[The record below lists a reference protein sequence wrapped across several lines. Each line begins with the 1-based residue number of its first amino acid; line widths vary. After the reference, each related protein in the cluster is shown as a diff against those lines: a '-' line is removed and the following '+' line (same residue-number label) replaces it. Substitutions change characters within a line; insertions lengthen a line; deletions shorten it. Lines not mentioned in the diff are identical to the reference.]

1 MKKLLAAL
9 SAVTIVGSSAANV
22 VSCGHDTNKTIYLI
36 TDTGKINDKSFNESG
51 YNAGNNFIKTALNDS
66 RNISYAEPSSADKIP
81 FMYHAAVK
89 SGAKTMILP
98 GFQHQPFTKDL
109 SSALG
114 DDGTGVFIDGTPDG
128 FANII
133 GLNYKADISGFYTAM
148 SSAIWYFQ
156 THKDAKEVKM
166 ATYGGIAN
174 PVAVN
179 SYLAGFLAGIEVFN
193 RLVKDEK
200 FDDSNF
206 VELKGRNLT
215 AVRIQSGDGP
225 SGPSDTGYFSGSF
238 DAGGGKNISDG
249 LVEKGAQIIF
259 PVAGPQTADTL
270 ASFQTK
276 GVSEYYVDGVDTD
289 QVLTYPD
296 YATHFITSGL
306 KNIVGSTAV
315 ALAHTKYFK
324 DDITSDTLADLEAEG
339 SIDPDSLTF
348 YDSQGNE
355 ITNVSST
362 SITASG
368 SDWDGD
374 TVWFDGEFAHGGD
387 NKISD
392 DLWKQIH
399 DFVKNNVPNTN
410 DASAIYFAD
419 VKKGRSND
427 LLSQAYAE
435 QWADEALGTTK

>member
-128 FANII
+128 YNNII

-156 THKDAKEVKM
+156 THKDATEVNM

-193 RLVKDEK
+193 RLVKNK
-200 FDDSNF
+200 AFDSGAITGL
-206 VELKGRNLT
+206 EGRKLE
-215 AVRIQSGDGP
+215 AIRIQGDGP
-225 SGPSDTGYFSGSF
+225 TSSTDPGYFSGSF
-238 DAGGGKNISDG
+238 DAGKGKNISDS
-249 LVEKGAQIIF
+249 LVDKGAQIIF

-270 ASFQTK
+270 AAFQAK
-276 GVSEYYVDGVDTD
+276 GKTEFYVDGVDTD

-296 YATHFITSGL
+296 YASHFITSGL

-324 DDITSDTLADLEAEG
+324 DDVTDETLAKLEEEG
-339 SIDPDSLTF
+339 SINPTSLSF
-348 YDSQGNE
+348 YDSQGNA
-355 ITNVSST
+355 ITDS
-362 SITASG
+362 SITANG

-392 DLWKQIH
+392 DLWTQIH
-399 DFVKNNVPNTN
+399 DFVKQNVKYTN
-410 DASAIYFAD
+410 EASAMYFAAAGS
-419 VKKGRSND
+419 VKDPNS
-427 LLSQAYAE
+427 LLGIEYANT
-435 QWADEALGTTK
+435 WADKALGTTN

>member
-1 MKKLLAAL
+1 
-9 SAVTIVGSSAANV
+9 
-22 VSCGHDTNKTIYLI
+22 
-36 TDTGKINDKSFNESG
+36 
-51 YNAGNNFIKTALNDS
+51 
-66 RNISYAEPSSADKIP
+66 
-81 FMYHAAVK
+81 
-89 SGAKTMILP
+89 
-98 GFQHQPFTKDL
+98 
-109 SSALG
+109 
-114 DDGTGVFIDGTPDG
+114 
-128 FANII
+128 
-133 GLNYKADISGFYTAM
+133 
-148 SSAIWYFQ
+148 
-156 THKDAKEVKM
+156 
-166 ATYGGIAN
+166 
-174 PVAVN
+174 
-179 SYLAGFLAGIEVFN
+179 LAGIEVFN

-206 VELKGRNLT
+206 AELKGRNLT

-324 DDITSDTLADLEAEG
+324 EDITSDTLADLEAEG

-355 ITNVSST
+355 ITNDSST

-410 DASAIYFAD
+410 DASAMYFAN

-435 QWADEALGTTK
+435 QWAGKALGTTK

>member
-156 THKDAKEVKM
+156 THKDA
-166 ATYGGIAN
+166 
-174 PVAVN
+174 
-179 SYLAGFLAGIEVFN
+179 N
-193 RLVKDEK
+193 R
-200 FDDSNF
+200 
-206 VELKGRNLT
+206 
-215 AVRIQSGDGP
+215 
-225 SGPSDTGYFSGSF
+225 
-238 DAGGGKNISDG
+238 
-249 LVEKGAQIIF
+249 
-259 PVAGPQTADTL
+259 
-270 ASFQTK
+270 
-276 GVSEYYVDGVDTD
+276 SENG
-289 QVLTYPD
+289 
-296 YATHFITSGL
+296 
-306 KNIVGSTAV
+306 
-315 ALAHTKYFK
+315 
-324 DDITSDTLADLEAEG
+324 
-339 SIDPDSLTF
+339 
-348 YDSQGNE
+348 
-355 ITNVSST
+355 
-362 SITASG
+362 
-368 SDWDGD
+368 
-374 TVWFDGEFAHGGD
+374 
-387 NKISD
+387 
-392 DLWKQIH
+392 DLWG
-399 DFVKNNVPNTN
+399 NCEP
-410 DASAIYFAD
+410 
-419 VKKGRSND
+419 GC
-427 LLSQAYAE
+427 
-435 QWADEALGTTK
+435 G